1 MVDCE
6 VWESGKCEER
16 SGCEGERR
24 TGCEG
29 ERRTGCEGERIIM
42 HKHITNYNTRSCNIL
57 QKCTPFHT
65 PSLPSQFTLLLLW

>member
-1 MVDCE
+1 MCVCVCRLYCGQTMVDCD

-29 ERRTGCEGERIIM
+29 ERRT
-42 HKHITNYNTRSCNIL
+42 
-57 QKCTPFHT
+57 
-65 PSLPSQFTLLLLW
+65 SL